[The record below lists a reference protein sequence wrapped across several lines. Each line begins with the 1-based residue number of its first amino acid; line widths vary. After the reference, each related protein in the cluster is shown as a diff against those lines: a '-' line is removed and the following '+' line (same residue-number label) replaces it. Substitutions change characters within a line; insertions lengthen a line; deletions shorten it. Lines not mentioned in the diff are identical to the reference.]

1 MATLHSRHLQIFV
14 ILSNKQLLYSA
25 CKSIGKVI
33 LPLNVENVLFLF
45 NFQWFGFL
53 FENSVVRIR
62 MFPYLPE
69 GVQVLYFGNGSYASL
84 MCTLC
89 LMLWQAS
96 SFITYVLTWLT
107 QRTLLRIPSIFT
119 CCTRQDLHLQN
130 TECRRTMSLQ
140 SLFVTD
146 IFYNNLYLLANGVKE
161 KCQEHLCN
169 RGNQK
174 IGLYG

>member
-33 LPLNVENVLFLF
+33 LALNVENVLFLF

-69 GVQVLYFGNGSYASL
+69 GIQVLYFGNGSYASL
-84 MCTLC
+84 MYTLC

-119 CCTRQDLHLQN
+119 CCTKQDLHLQN
-130 TECRRTMSLQ
+130 TECRRTIPLQ
-140 SLFVTD
+140 SLSVTD
-146 IFYNNLYLLANGVKE
+146 IFYNNLCL
-161 KCQEHLCN
+161 CQPMA
-169 RGNQK
+169 
-174 IGLYG
+174 